1 MSNLGRKLTLLRTR
15 FSISAYRDQ
24 MGVSHS
30 AYVVLEAY
38 PVEIIETRQVKGMW
52 GGGEYEGWKAVTKDG
67 KVFTCN
73 WESFPDDSITPTF
86 YWNGIKDENGLWQP
100 EDAEQ
105 ALAYGAAPYVDV
117 FGNKFEFTK
126 ITE

>member
-1 MSNLGRKLTLLRTR
+1 MSNLGRKLTLLRTK
-15 FSISAYRDQ
+15 FSMSAYQDQ
-24 MGVSHS
+24 MGIRHS
-30 AYVVLEAY
+30 GYIVLEAY

-52 GGGEYEGWKAVTKDG
+52 GGGEYEGWKAITEDG

-73 WESFPDDSITPTF
+73 WESFPDDSITPAF

-105 ALAYGAAPYVDV
+105 ALAYGAAPYVDE
-117 FGNKFEFTK
+117 FGNKFELTN